1 MKVCFNCYAELEDT
15 DMFCSNCGKKY
26 VSKNGV
32 IICPMCKSE
41 LIKNQLLC
49 DNCYNEIQ
57 INTKELMRNIEKS
70 EEAING
76 DYKTIDRYVGL
87 LERLTHFYEELYR
100 YASYIP
106 KQIDISPKTFEEY
119 KKITYESLE
128 DVIDHRIDTYYFQLH
143 RFGDADMLVEL
154 DIMKNEMLRAAK
166 RYPNFEKY
174 LSTERIDNIISSYE
188 KKENK

>member
-1 MKVCFNCYAELEDT
+1 MKICFNCHAELEDT
-15 DMFCSNCGKKY
+15 DMFCSSCGKKY
-26 VSKNGV
+26 KSKNGV
-32 IICPMCKSE
+32 IICPMCKAVQ
-41 LIKNQLLC
+41 IKNQLLC
-49 DNCYNEIQ
+49 DNCYQEVQ
-57 INTKELMRNIEKS
+57 ISTKEIMKNIDIA
-70 EEAING
+70 EERING
-76 DYKTIDRYVGL
+76 DYKTIDNYVAFL
-87 LERLTHFYEELYR
+87 NKLTKLYEELYR

-106 KQIDISPKTFEEY
+106 KQIDIDPKTFEEY
-119 KKITYESLE
+119 KKITYNSLE